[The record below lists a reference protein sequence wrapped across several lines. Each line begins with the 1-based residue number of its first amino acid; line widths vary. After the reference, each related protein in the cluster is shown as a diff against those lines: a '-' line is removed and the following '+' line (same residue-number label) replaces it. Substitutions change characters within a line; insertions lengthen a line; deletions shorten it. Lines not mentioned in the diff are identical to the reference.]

1 MIDDKSPPG
10 SYAEA
15 LKKPKQSKNVM
26 RGRNNRRRGGN
37 FERELVKDF
46 EAYGLRCEKVP
57 LSGATT
63 YAKGDLDLYPGFDPD
78 LVYKGEAKR
87 KKSLPK
93 FLTENLEGNDFLALR
108 EDRGKTLIVIT
119 LERFA
124 ELCQ

>member
-10 SYAEA
+10 SWEKA
-15 LKKPKQSKNVM
+15 LRKPKQSENVM

-37 FERELVKDF
+37 FERELVKEF
-46 EAYGLRCEKVP
+46 ESYGLRCDKVP
-57 LSGATT
+57 LSGATS
-63 YAKGDLDLYPGFDPD
+63 YAKGDLDLYPGFDPEI
-78 LVYKGEAKR
+78 VYKGECKR